1 MDGTTFYRSKN
12 PSMQITKPLE
22 TVIRQG
28 AVKSRPVWGTAQMP
42 VELAEEY
49 IKAVTSEGD
58 YVLEPFGGTG
68 TTLIACER
76 TNRKCLIMEINPQ
89 CCETIIRRYEQSGAF
104 ILR

>member
-1 MDGTTFYRSKN
+1 
-12 PSMQITKPLE
+12 MQITKPLE

-28 AVKSRPVWGTAQMP
+28 VVKSRPVWGTAQMP

-58 YVLEPFGGTG
+58 CVLEPFGGTG

-76 TNRKCLIMEINPQ
+76 TNRKCFIMEINPQ